1 MCVHVYDVLHAV
13 SCALALCALC
23 VHECHFTETKCTC
36 LSNIYF
42 TSILLCTWAEPAL
55 TDGSRL
61 KDTGEDAGS
70 LVDSSGW
77 TG

>member
-1 MCVHVYDVLHAV
+1 MY
-13 SCALALCALC
+13 
-23 VHECHFTETKCTC
+23 TC

-55 TDGSRL
+55 TDDSRL

-70 LVDSSGW
+70 LVDSSDL